1 MKNLK
6 KVFYSAKAAPYF
18 FVCPFVLLFLIFFM
32 FPVISTVKMS
42 FQNIVPGSE
51 AFVGL
56 NNYKVIFSSDIYYT
70 VLKNS
75 FVYTVFA
82 LILVIPI
89 PMILAVILNNKK
101 VLFNNFIRS
110 ALFVPTLTSV
120 VVAGIIFRLIFG
132 ESPTALMNSILS
144 ILGIGPLKWLQ
155 QYVPAYICLEA
166 LTLWRWCGLNI
177 VYFLSGLQSIPEELY
192 ESASLDGANSVQK
205 FLYITFPMLKNIT
218 IYVLTISVYGGLAM
232 FTESYIV
239 FNGNSSPMNMGL
251 TIVGYLYK
259 EGLQQGRMG
268 IGSAIG
274 VSLLIITLAVNLIQ
288 LCFTGFFKKEG
299 R

>member
-101 VLFNNFIRS
+101 V
-110 ALFVPTLTSV
+110 
-120 VVAGIIFRLIFG
+120 
-132 ESPTALMNSILS
+132 
-144 ILGIGPLKWLQ
+144 
-155 QYVPAYICLEA
+155 
-166 LTLWRWCGLNI
+166 
-177 VYFLSGLQSIPEELY
+177 
-192 ESASLDGANSVQK
+192 
-205 FLYITFPMLKNIT
+205 
-218 IYVLTISVYGGLAM
+218 
-232 FTESYIV
+232 
-239 FNGNSSPMNMGL
+239 
-251 TIVGYLYK
+251 
-259 EGLQQGRMG
+259 
-268 IGSAIG
+268 
-274 VSLLIITLAVNLIQ
+274 
-288 LCFTGFFKKEG
+288 
-299 R
+299 

>member
-1 MKNLK
+1 
-6 KVFYSAKAAPYF
+6 
-18 FVCPFVLLFLIFFM
+18 
-32 FPVISTVKMS
+32 
-42 FQNIVPGSE
+42 
-51 AFVGL
+51 
-56 NNYKVIFSSDIYYT
+56 
-70 VLKNS
+70 
-75 FVYTVFA
+75 
-82 LILVIPI
+82 
-89 PMILAVILNNKK
+89 
-101 VLFNNFIRS
+101 
-110 ALFVPTLTSV
+110 
-120 VVAGIIFRLIFG
+120 
-132 ESPTALMNSILS
+132 
-144 ILGIGPLKWLQ
+144 
-155 QYVPAYICLEA
+155 
-166 LTLWRWCGLNI
+166 
-177 VYFLSGLQSIPEELY
+177 
-192 ESASLDGANSVQK
+192 
-205 FLYITFPMLKNIT
+205 MLKNIT